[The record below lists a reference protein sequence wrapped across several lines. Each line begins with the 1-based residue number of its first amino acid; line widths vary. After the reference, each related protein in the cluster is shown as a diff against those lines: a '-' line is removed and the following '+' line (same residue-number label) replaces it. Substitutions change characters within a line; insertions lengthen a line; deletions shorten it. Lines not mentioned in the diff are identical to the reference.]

1 LHREWGSALEEMMIS
16 MHGTGPQNRHG
27 TWAALVV
34 AMILVTASCEA
45 ADDIEHGDDILDD
58 DSEQVE
64 EVVSVEDST
73 TDDSDAG
80 DAVEEPTATPEPE
93 STATPEPAPTETL
106 AAESEVETEAR
117 GPPEGDVTFYH
128 FDVGQADATL
138 IQAPNATILID
149 AGDWQRDDVV
159 PHLQSIGVE
168 TIDLFIL
175 THPHADHIGQ
185 VPQVMETYSVGEV
198 WMTGWQHDTQTFE
211 HAIDAVHDSDA
222 GYHEPRAGETETFGD
237 LIVEVIHPVDPLAD
251 IHDNIA
257 VRISFGD
264 FAAVYTG
271 DAEAQHESEMIS
283 REHEL
288 SAQVL
293 QLGHHGSSTS
303 TTSEFLNA
311 VSPEVAIFS
320 AGAGNTYG
328 HPHGE
333 VVERVQT
340 AGIHLYG
347 TDVHGTIVVN
357 TDGETYNLDIQHEGS
372 IAVQPPEATSA
383 PEPEPEAGP
392 DPPAQEAPAGCID
405 INSASFEELQQIH
418 QIGPDRA
425 QQIINLR
432 PFASVDAMTRING
445 IGPARLDEIKAQ
457 GLACVP

>member
-1 LHREWGSALEEMMIS
+1 MIS
-16 MHGTGPQNRHG
+16 MQGTGPRNRR
-27 TWAALVV
+27 WAWALLVV
-34 AMILVTASCEA
+34 AMMLVTAACEA
-45 ADDIEHGDDILDD
+45 
-58 DSEQVE
+58 VE
-64 EVVSVEDST
+64 ETEDTAVDEPDQDEKVVSPDDST
-73 TDDSDAG
+73 TDDVDER
-80 DAVEEPTATPEPE
+80 DAVEEPTAAPEPE
-93 STATPEPAPTETL
+93 STATPEPAPTETP
-106 AAESEVETEAR
+106 AAESEVETVAR

-138 IQAPNATILID
+138 IQAPDATILID
-149 AGDWQRDDVV
+149 AGDWQRNDVV
-159 PHLQSIGVE
+159 PHLQTVGVE
-168 TIDLFIL
+168 AIDLFIL

-211 HAIDAVHDSDA
+211 RAIDAVHDSDA

-257 VRISFGD
+257 VRITFGD

-271 DAEAQHESEMIS
+271 DAEAPHESEMIS
-283 REHEL
+283 RGHEL

-311 VSPEVAIFS
+311 VSPEVAIYS
-320 AGAGNTYG
+320 AGVGNTYG

-347 TDVHGTIVVN
+347 TGVHGTIVVT
-357 TDGETYNLDIQHEGS
+357 TDGETYNLDIEHEGS
-372 IAVQPPEATSA
+372 IAVQPPEATAA
-383 PEPEPEAGP
+383 PEPEPEAEP
-392 DPPAQEAPAGCID
+392 DPLAQEAPAGCID

-425 QQIINLR
+425 QQIIDLR
-432 PFASVDAMTRING
+432 PFSSVDDMTRISG